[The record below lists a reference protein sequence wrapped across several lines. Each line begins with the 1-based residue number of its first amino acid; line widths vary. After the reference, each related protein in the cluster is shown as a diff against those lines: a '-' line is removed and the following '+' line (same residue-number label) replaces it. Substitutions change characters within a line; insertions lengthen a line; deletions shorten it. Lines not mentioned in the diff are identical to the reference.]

1 MSGSRGFTRNLHTA
15 KTKPAENEGIDDQSS
30 EEEASES
37 LVCAETSIVTLDTI
51 ELLVEVSI
59 DTLDSRQCV
68 ITHSQHK

>member
-15 KTKPAENEGIDDQSS
+15 KSKPTESDGIDDPSN

-51 ELLVEVSI
+51 ELLVEVSLQYLHV
-59 DTLDSRQCV
+59 TL
-68 ITHSQHK
+68 